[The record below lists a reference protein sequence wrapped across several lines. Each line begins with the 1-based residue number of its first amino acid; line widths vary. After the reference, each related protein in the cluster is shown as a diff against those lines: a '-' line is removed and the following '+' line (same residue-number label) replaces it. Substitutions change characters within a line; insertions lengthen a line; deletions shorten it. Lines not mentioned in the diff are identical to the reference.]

1 MDLLKMKLLG
11 ALVGLSRASEEKELL
26 KSSADAMLLGL
37 AMVCE
42 DPEHSN
48 ERADSRSME
57 VMIERIHKEKLLMSP
72 DCASCQCPCG
82 RTDDYDMEEVLY
94 ASESLREAKLELLD
108 LLGQLAVSSVPS
120 ETSAA
125 EMIHLETAQLINDS
139 LFQVGCTFEASQLVP
154 WTEKVRKALGEVLSG
169 T

>member
-37 AMVCE
+37 AMACG
-42 DPEHSN
+42 DPEPSN
-48 ERADSRSME
+48 ENAASHSME
-57 VMIERIHKEKLLMSP
+57 VMIGRIHKEKLLMSP

-82 RTDDYDMEEVLY
+82 RTDDYDMNEVLY
-94 ASESLREAKLELLD
+94 SSESLREAKLELLG
-108 LLGQLAVSSVPS
+108 LLGQLAVSSVPT
-120 ETSAA
+120 ETSSA
-125 EMIHLETAQLINDS
+125 EMINPEIAQLINDS
-139 LFQVGCTFEASQLVP
+139 LFQVGCTFEASQLMP

>member
-37 AMVCE
+37 AMACG
-42 DPEHSN
+42 DPEPSN
-48 ERADSRSME
+48 ENAASHSME

-82 RTDDYDMEEVLY
+82 RTDDYDMNEVLY
-94 ASESLREAKLELLD
+94 SSESLREAKLELLG
-108 LLGQLAVSSVPS
+108 LLGQLAVSSVPT
-120 ETSAA
+120 ETSSA
-125 EMIHLETAQLINDS
+125 EMINPETAQLINDS
-139 LFQVGCTFEASQLVP
+139 LFQVGCTFEASQLMP
-154 WTEKVRKALGEVLSG
+154 WTEKVRKALSEVLSG

>member
-26 KSSADAMLLGL
+26 KSTADAMLLGL
-37 AMVCE
+37 AMVCG
-42 DPEHSN
+42 DPEPSN
-48 ERADSRSME
+48 ENTASHSME
-57 VMIERIHKEKLLMSP
+57 VMIGRIHKEKLLMSP

-82 RTDDYDMEEVLY
+82 RTDDYDMNEVLY
-94 ASESLREAKLELLD
+94 SSESLREAKLELLD

-120 ETSAA
+120 ETSTA
-125 EMIHLETAQLINDS
+125 EMIDPETALLISDS
-139 LFQVGCTFEASQLVP
+139 LFQIGCTFETSQLMP